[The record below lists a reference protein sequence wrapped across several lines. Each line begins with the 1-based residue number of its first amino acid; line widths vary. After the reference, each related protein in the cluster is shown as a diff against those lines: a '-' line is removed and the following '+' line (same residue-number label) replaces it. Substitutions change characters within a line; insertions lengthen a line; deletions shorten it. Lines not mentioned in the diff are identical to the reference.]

1 MPLIRT
7 HAPIGVIDGHDP
19 PGLIDELVPSLAAVV
34 DEIVVGTKDAV
45 REPVVHLDMTCPR
58 PLGDPGGGIAPPA
71 PPGSSPVSIFTTSP
85 ERRCVIYVIIAAV
98 FRHAVALASAH
109 TGWDSLGDGGADVI
123 VPDTRARSASAAS
136 PAQRP

>member
-1 MPLIRT
+1 
-7 HAPIGVIDGHDP
+7 
-19 PGLIDELVPSLAAVV
+19 VV

-58 PLGDPGGGIAPPA
+58 PLGDPGGGSAAHA
-71 PPGSSPVSIFTTSP
+71 PPGSSPVSIFTTSL

-109 TGWDSLGDGGADVI
+109 TGWDGLGDGGADVI

-136 PAQRP
+136 PAQRT

>member
-58 PLGDPGGGIAPPA
+58 PLGDPGGGIAPPTRLRGLPLCRFSPHHRRDGA
-71 PPGSSPVSIFTTSP
+71 SSM
-85 ERRCVIYVIIAAV
+85 
-98 FRHAVALASAH
+98 
-109 TGWDSLGDGGADVI
+109 
-123 VPDTRARSASAAS
+123 
-136 PAQRP
+136 